1 MKNVEVVMRLWYN
14 FFIKIIH
21 PDHMNFMGLKYMAVT
36 AIYAA
41 ATIIYMETIVIYYR
55 SITDTVITETSGGD
69 RMAQQKLG
77 QTRSDNVIKKE
88 MISRRSRQ
96 QTWCSDS
103 GRSKTGSFVWWKVQN
118 HRFSA

>member
-1 MKNVEVVMRLWYN
+1 
-14 FFIKIIH
+14 
-21 PDHMNFMGLKYMAVT
+21 MNLMGLKYIAVT

-41 ATIIYMETIVIYYR
+41 ATIIYMETTVIYYR
-55 SITDTVITETSGGD
+55 SITDTVITETSGGN

-77 QTRSDNVIKKE
+77 QT
-88 MISRRSRQ
+88 RRSRQ

>member
-21 PDHMNFMGLKYMAVT
+21 PDHMNLMGLKYIAVT

-41 ATIIYMETIVIYYR
+41 ATIIYMETIVIYYG
-55 SITDTVITETSGGD
+55 SITDTVITETNGGD

-77 QTRSDNVIKKE
+77 QTRSDNVIKK
-88 MISRRSRQ
+88 
-96 QTWCSDS
+96 
-103 GRSKTGSFVWWKVQN
+103 K
-118 HRFSA
+118 